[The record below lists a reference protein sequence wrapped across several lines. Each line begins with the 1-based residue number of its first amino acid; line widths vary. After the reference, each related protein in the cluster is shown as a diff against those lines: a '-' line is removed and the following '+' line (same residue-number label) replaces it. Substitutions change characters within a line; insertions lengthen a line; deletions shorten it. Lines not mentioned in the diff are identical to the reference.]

1 MMMSRAMSQRSV
13 MIRPATQET
22 GGMMQYLLT
31 IVVLII
37 VFWAVALG
45 VWFAFVR
52 KPAAKTTTDADVTP
66 DDKCSSPVTGVMEDN
81 LLPGK
86 QIICSVAS
94 AKAQDL
100 YVKIPG
106 GICHIFVA
114 TDLVQSGGTIIGV
127 TAFHVEYLRA
137 INKGDALVSVGYKVL
152 MDNEAT
158 FISSLN
164 TFMKGPQ
171 HRIGRSFTGIE
182 VRGIPLE
189 AVGNAT
195 AMTQLDAAIGRVQSA
210 MQTASAMRLTDV
222 MVIATVDIL
231 PSRAPGTAI
240 PKPNLPK
247 VKTLVA
253 FVHHTCSN
261 SPLTARVPNDLTR
274 ISALR
279 TDLSGWGNPCLSV
292 YMGGLRYE
300 GAAGWN
306 QPATSCT
313 PLNYCEATK
322 LNGAQDSTTMSV
334 TRLENAKAIAYDS
347 VNTMQTKVAGLSSSK
362 CIYADHIE
370 FDEQDCKCSGR
381 SARFNAFP
389 LLTAVRGGMT

>member
-1 MMMSRAMSQRSV
+1 
-13 MIRPATQET
+13 
-22 GGMMQYLLT
+22 MMQYLLT

-66 DDKCSSPVTGVMEDN
+66 DDKCPPPVTGPMEDK

-86 QIICSVAS
+86 QIICSVDS
-94 AKAQDL
+94 AKSQDL

-106 GICHIFVA
+106 GICHTFVA
-114 TDLVQSGGTIIGV
+114 TDLVQPGGTIIGV

-137 INKGDALVSVGYKVL
+137 INKGDALVSVGYQVL
-152 MDNEAT
+152 MDNENT

-164 TFMKGPQ
+164 TFMKGPP

-182 VRGIPLE
+182 VRGITLE
-189 AVGNAT
+189 AAGNAT

-210 MQTASAMRLTDV
+210 MQTASAGRLTDV
-222 MVIATVDIL
+222 TVIATVDIL
-231 PSRAPGTAI
+231 PTRAPGTAI
-240 PKPNLPK
+240 PRPNLPK

-253 FVHHTCSN
+253 FVHVTCRN
-261 SPLTARVPNDLTR
+261 SPLTARLPNDLKR
-274 ISALR
+274 INALR
-279 TDLSGWGNPCLSV
+279 TDLNGWGNPCLSV
-292 YMGGLRYE
+292 NMAGLSFE
-300 GAAGWN
+300 GAAGWD
-306 QPATSCT
+306 QSATSCRD
-313 PLNYCEATK
+313 LNYCEATK

-334 TRLENAKAIAYDS
+334 TRLESAKAIAYDS
-347 VNTMQTKVAGLSSSK
+347 INTMRTKVAGLSSSK

-370 FDEQDCKCSGR
+370 FDEQDCKCSGK
-381 SARFNAFP
+381 STRFKAFP
-389 LLTAVRGGMT
+389 LLNAVLDGMT